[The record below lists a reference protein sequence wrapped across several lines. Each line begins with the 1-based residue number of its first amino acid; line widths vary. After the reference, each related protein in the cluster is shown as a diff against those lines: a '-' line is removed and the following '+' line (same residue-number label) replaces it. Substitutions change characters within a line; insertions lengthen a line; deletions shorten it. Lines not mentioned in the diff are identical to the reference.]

1 MNRLVLSASIIAAF
15 TAAVHIFAGGSDV
28 AAPLLASTMA
38 PEPKLTMYSVWHM
51 VTVALAVSA
60 VALFMGSL
68 PRYAVASRYL
78 VLFISLLWLGFGI
91 VVLAVALVQHERG
104 WLLKLPQWILLLP
117 VGIIGMWGAISAPAG
132 RSAHHPKQSP
142 AEQ

>member
-1 MNRLVLSASIIAAF
+1 
-15 TAAVHIFAGGSDV
+15 
-28 AAPLLASTMA
+28 MA
-38 PEPKLTMYSVWHM
+38 PEPKLTMYAVWHM

-68 PRYAVASRYL
+68 PRYGAASRYL

-91 VVLAVALVQHERG
+91 VVLVIALIQQERS

-117 VGIIGMWGAISAPAG
+117 VGIFGMWGSISAPAG